1 MGNAIAHLSVPTA
14 LQMQK
19 EISALPCSDT
29 DTANKGIDQHYH
41 AILAISSN
49 PAEILLALLSF
60 QKDRISE
67 RRLQLGI

>member
-1 MGNAIAHLSVPTA
+1 MGNAVAHLSVPTA

-29 DTANKGIDQHYH
+29 DTANKGIDQYH